1 MIMQLTPVNIA
12 CVQSFFEA
20 QPPIKHAR
28 LLYRSLISIH
38 PYITTPRVS
47 SFLLYRKRITR
58 VLAVYPIAW
67 STRAR
72 SSSRWWAYILIAVN
86 RLPYFYWPFF
96 RDSQTVVDE
105 FCPTNETRSPA
116 IYAMLL
122 RWTIPKPCNRA
133 PRFQTMRR
141 FESLPRTPIIRLANR
156 GHPRTPPRSQDS
168 SESFCCPSR
177 FLFFRPLPVPRRRN
191 KSYHLISRI

>member
-38 PYITTPRVS
+38 ILQHHVYHR
-47 SFLLYRKRITR
+47 SFCTENELLEF
-58 VLAVYPIAW
+58 LAVYPIAW

-96 RDSQTVVDE
+96 RESQTVVDE
-105 FCPTNETRSPA
+105 SCPTNETRSPA